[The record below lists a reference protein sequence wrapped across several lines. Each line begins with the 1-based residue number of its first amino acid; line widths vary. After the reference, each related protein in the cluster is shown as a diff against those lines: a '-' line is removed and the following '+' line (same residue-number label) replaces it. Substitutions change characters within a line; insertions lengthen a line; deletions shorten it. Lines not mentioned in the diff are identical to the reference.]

1 MSQENKNLLIRTYEF
16 ASSVLIISTSLPQG
30 LEIGVIKRQLVRA
43 ATSVGA
49 NYRAACRAKSKKDF
63 ISKLSLVEEEAD
75 ECTYWISLLEK
86 MGQEGKEMEC
96 LKNEAGEIVAMVVA
110 SKKNRHEKFK
120 LPFL

>member
-1 MSQENKNLLIRTYEF
+1 
-16 ASSVLIISTSLPQG
+16 
-30 LEIGVIKRQLVRA
+30 VIKRQLVRA